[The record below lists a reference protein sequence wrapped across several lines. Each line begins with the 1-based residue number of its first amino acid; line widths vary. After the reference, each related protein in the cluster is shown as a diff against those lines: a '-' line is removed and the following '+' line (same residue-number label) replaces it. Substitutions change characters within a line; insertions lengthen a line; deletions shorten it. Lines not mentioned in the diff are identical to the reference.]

1 MNNYTF
7 KKCFIFICLLTF
19 SIIYSVYCD
28 NPIIR
33 TIRTADPSAHVWA
46 DGKMWLYC
54 SHDQDNATDYSSMD
68 GYHVF
73 SSSDLVNWTDHG
85 EVLHSK
91 NVSWG
96 SAGWMWAPDC
106 AFHNGIYYFY
116 FPHKDKSGSWKTG
129 VATSAKPEGP
139 FKDVGKPIDGARGI
153 DPACFIDDDGTAY
166 LYMSDFGNPLV
177 AKLKS
182 NMIELAET
190 PKKIVYGS
198 TNFQEGV
205 WMHKRNGIYYFS
217 YTRWQSPDNGGL
229 YATGDNPYG
238 PFTYRGLV
246 SPGPSGAQ
254 DHHSIVKYYN
264 SWYYFYHIGNYNGG
278 SGNRRNVCIDYLY
291 YNQDGTMKMV
301 KQTSNGVI
309 PVQISIV
316 LDNKINKHYVTP
328 LNYISNDPIIFTL
341 QGRKI
346 TNCNTSALMTGAHN
360 LGSQIV
366 IIRDTR
372 VINTSYSIHISH

>member
-1 MNNYTF
+1 
-7 KKCFIFICLLTF
+7 
-19 SIIYSVYCD
+19 
-28 NPIIR
+28 
-33 TIRTADPSAHVWA
+33 
-46 DGKMWLYC
+46 
-54 SHDQDNATDYSSMD
+54 MD